1 MRETANAASTSERPS
16 HTQTAKPAGV
26 ACGLFLLRLRDS
38 LCALAKKESGMTYR
52 LYGDLGSGAFSAEAA
67 LAEVGAPYEFELISL
82 DRGEQKA
89 PEFLSLNP
97 SGKIPA
103 LRLPEGEIVTESLAI
118 LLTLADH
125 FPQSGLLPAQAA
137 PARANAYRWL
147 AFMASEIYPFVEI
160 ADYPERFAPK
170 GPQADALREVARGRV
185 RERLLL
191 IERILAGP
199 FLLRGGFSLL
209 DIYAAMFSRWS
220 IGADWR
226 RLNLPRLT
234 ALAAAVSK
242 RPTIAPVWSR
252 HFEQR

>member
-1 MRETANAASTSERPS
+1 MSY
-16 HTQTAKPAGV
+16 K
-26 ACGLFLLRLRDS
+26 
-38 LCALAKKESGMTYR
+38 

-82 DRGEQKA
+82 ERGEQKA
-89 PEFLSLNP
+89 PHFLSLNP

-118 LLTLADH
+118 LLTVADH
-125 FPQSGLLPAQAA
+125 FPQSGLLPPKPGPQ
-137 PARANAYRWL
+137 RATAYRWL

-160 ADYPERFAPK
+160 VDYPERFAPR
-170 GPQADALREVARGRV
+170 GAAADALREAARGRV
-185 RERLLL
+185 RERLQL
-191 IERILAGP
+191 IEQVMVGPYMLA
-199 FLLRGGFSLL
+199 GGFSLL

-226 RLNLPRLT
+226 RINLPRLP

-242 RPTIAPVWSR
+242 RPAIAPVWSR
-252 HFEQR
+252 HFHG

>member
-1 MRETANAASTSERPS
+1 MA
-16 HTQTAKPAGV
+16 
-26 ACGLFLLRLRDS
+26 
-38 LCALAKKESGMTYR
+38 YR

-67 LAEVGAPYEFELISL
+67 LSEVGAPYEFELISL
-82 DRGEQKA
+82 ERGEQKA
-89 PEFLSLNP
+89 PHFLSLNP

-125 FPQSGLLPAQAA
+125 FPQSGLLPPKPGPQ
-137 PARANAYRWL
+137 RATAYRWL

-160 ADYPERFAPK
+160 VDYPERFAPR
-170 GPQADALREVARGRV
+170 GAAADALREAARGRV

-191 IERILAGP
+191 IEQVMAGP
-199 FLLRGGFSLL
+199 YMLAGGFSLL

-226 RLNLPRLT
+226 RINLPRLT
-234 ALAAAVSK
+234 ALAATVSK
-242 RPTIAPVWSR
+242 RPALAPVWSR
-252 HFEQR
+252 HFEQS

>member
-1 MRETANAASTSERPS
+1 
-16 HTQTAKPAGV
+16 
-26 ACGLFLLRLRDS
+26 
-38 LCALAKKESGMTYR
+38 MTYR

-82 DRGEQKA
+82 DRNEQKE
-89 PEFLSLNP
+89 PRFLSLNP

-125 FPQSGLLPAQAA
+125 FPHSGMLPPQAG
-137 PARANAYRWL
+137 PQRATAYRWL

-160 ADYPERFAPK
+160 VDYPARFAPA
-170 GPQADALREVARGRV
+170 GSAADALREVARNRV

-191 IERILAGP
+191 LERVMAGP
-199 FLLRGGFSLL
+199 YMLPGGFSLL

-220 IGADWR
+220 VGKDWR
-226 RLNLPRLT
+226 RAHLPRLT
-234 ALAAAVSK
+234 ALAETVSR
-242 RPTIAPVWSR
+242 RPAIAPVWSR
-252 HFEQR
+252 HFGN